1 MRRFYDIDAANAAV
15 PELDGIVGVLAEQ
28 RAELVRLRDVV
39 LAAGTSAGDGAT
51 TAVADRSSRPAAD
64 PSGETQAADPPI
76 VDDLRLT
83 RLRMQGLIDQM
94 AAGVARIDG
103 LGLTLRDIEHGLV
116 DFPALVAG
124 RQVWLCWQRG
134 EPAIGF
140 WHDLETGFSG
150 RRPLA
155 ELA

>member
-1 MRRFYDIDAANAAV
+1 MSRFYDIDDANAT
-15 PELDGIVGVLAEQ
+15 LAELGPILTTLVQQ
-28 RAELVRLRDVV
+28 REELVRLRDHV
-39 LAAGTSAGDGAT
+39 LAHGSGGGAGGGEAGAT
-51 TAVADRSSRPAAD
+51 VA
-64 PSGETQAADPPI
+64 G
-76 VDDLRLT
+76 DLRLT

-94 AAGVARIDG
+94 AAGVARIDA

-116 DFPALVAG
+116 DFPALVSG

-134 EPAIGF
+134 EKAIGY
-140 WHDLETGFSG
+140 WHGLETGFSG